1 MTTKTETVSVWLTA
15 WKVEE
20 GSRAEQFP
28 LHSLAYDRLNSTMES
43 QGWVKVGTAEI
54 TVTYLP
60 ADDRREKA
68 ADAIRAQMADAAA
81 KYQAMQT
88 ELQERLNKLLA
99 IGCEVEQ

>member
-15 WKVEE
+15 WQAEE
-20 GSRAEQFP
+20 GCRAEQLP
-28 LHSLAYDRLNSTMES
+28 LHALATDRLNSTMDA
-43 QGWVKVGTAEI
+43 QGWIKVGTAEM

-60 ADDRREKA
+60 AESMREKA

-88 ELQERLNKLLA
+88 ELQGRLDKMLA
-99 IGCEVEQ
+99 IGCEVEA

>member
-1 MTTKTETVSVWLTA
+1 MSTKTETVSVWLTQWQA
-15 WKVEE
+15 EE
-20 GSRAEQFP
+20 GCRAEQLP
-28 LHSLAYDRLNSTMES
+28 LHALATDRLNSTMET
-43 QGWVKVGTAEI
+43 QGWVKVGTAEM

-60 ADDRREKA
+60 ADDIREKA